1 MLLTEEGKVPVWWWT
16 EAPNFGDLLAPW
28 LVRRI
33 TGREVVYSNK
43 YERCYVVIGSVLG
56 QVRRHAI
63 VWGAGSFGTELFGRF
78 RGINVQRFSP
88 MARYCAVR
96 GPLTRNKLRMAGIEC
111 PAVYGDPALLV
122 PDYYSPQVDKQYEVG
137 VVLRWSENS
146 WFESPDIPG
155 VRKIFLKTDD
165 VEGTIDAML
174 SCRRI
179 VTSSLHGLILADA
192 YGIPNVWLGS
202 DTPKGLEFKYWDY
215 LISVNKPR
223 PPVQIDLATQRWS
236 LARML
241 DELPFDGRPIQIDL
255 QALRDACPFV
265 PGREPDVTVASNSR
279 KRQFFFIK
287 RSLRPAFLR

>member
-33 TGREVVYSNK
+33 TGRDVVYSNK

-63 VWGAGSFGTELFGRF
+63 VWGAGSFGTELSGRY

-88 MARYCAVR
+88 RARYCAVR
-96 GPLTRNKLRMAGIEC
+96 GPLTRNKLRVAGIEC
-111 PAVYGDPALLV
+111 PEVYGDPALLV
-122 PDYYSPQVDKQYEVG
+122 PDYYSPRVDKQYEIG
-137 VVLRWSENS
+137 IVLRWSEGG
-146 WFESPDIPG
+146 WFDSLDIPG
-155 VRKIFLKTDD
+155 VRKIFLGTDD

-179 VTSSLHGLILADA
+179 VTSSLHGLILADV
-192 YGIPNVWLGS
+192 YGIPNLWLGS
-202 DTPKGLEFKYWDY
+202 NTPKGLEFKYWDY
-215 LISVNKPR
+215 LISVNKTR
-223 PPVQIDLATQRWS
+223 PPVQVDFAAPHWS

-265 PGREPDVTVASNSR
+265 PGREPDVTVPSNSR
-279 KRQFFFIK
+279 KRHFFLVK